1 VAHWLC
7 FYGSGQLPDG
17 STRPVAILGAC
28 PCSRAAPTR
37 EVPGVC
43 DPSPPRLRAH
53 SQLEAGAG
61 WQLVCPNVFALY
73 GLRRPI
79 CPWTRLQPT
88 TAPSNS
94 RRGWD
99 GTRPAE
105 PVVTSGVGAQRA
117 DSVLVNHSKDSSLS
131 ADERRKPYRTG
142 KSCLVG
148 GTQATV
154 MNITI

>member
-1 VAHWLC
+1 MGRVN
-7 FYGSGQLPDG
+7 YPMVDP
-17 STRPVAILGAC
+17 TRPVPILSAC

-117 DSVLVNHSKDSSLS
+117 DSVLVNHSKDSLHFNRCEPICTPTFQAPLLS
-131 ADERRKPYRTG
+131 QEHQPDADADAAR
-142 KSCLVG
+142 
-148 GTQATV
+148 
-154 MNITI
+154 

>member
-1 VAHWLC
+1 MWPINLTFMGRVN
-7 FYGSGQLPDG
+7 YPMGRPDPF
-17 STRPVAILGAC
+17 SAC

-53 SQLEAGAG
+53 SQLEAGA
-61 WQLVCPNVFALY
+61 WSRLATCLSKCFRALR
-73 GLRRPI
+73 LRRPI